1 MSPWNLEE
9 GAPILCAAGDIRM
22 PWGKKKGKINALGRE
37 EAKLLNLKTVPM
49 HLNRPPH
56 THTHPP
62 RPAPHEEQRD
72 IISVRR

>member
-49 HLNRPPH
+49 HLNRP
-56 THTHPP
+56 T
-62 RPAPHEEQRD
+62 
-72 IISVRR
+72 